1 MRDLKIKSSKSI
13 HSAYYIEEDLIVIF
27 LKQKRGYYQE
37 EVAKAITALAGKII
51 AENEVTIKKKLKLI

>member
-1 MRDLKIKSSKSI
+1 MRDLKIKSFESI
-13 HSAYYIEEDLIVIF
+13 HSAYYTEEDLIVIF